1 MGLLSR
7 AAGIVRVV
15 PGGALPAS
23 ALELSER
30 LLGVA
35 ESVAVRV
42 LADRLAAHGRLALP
56 ATASAPAAAQPPTPE
71 TPATI
76 LQGLLAR
83 SMQSNTAT
91 GIEEYHVAL
100 LRQLVPDEARI
111 LATLATGVASPLVS
125 ILRRGSGDTLL
136 ANASLIG
143 RTAAITLPS
152 QTPAYVTHLLDL
164 GLVEIGEE
172 DPNASLDYE
181 LVLAERDVRDALR
194 SGVLGKLPAK
204 VVRRTVRISDAGRE
218 LWAAAQS

>member
-7 AAGIVRVV
+7 AAGIVRSV

-30 LLGVA
+30 VLGAA
-35 ESVAVRV
+35 ESVAVRI

-56 ATASAPAAAQPPTPE
+56 ASPTALATAPEPE
-71 TPATI
+71 TPAGI

-83 SMQSNTAT
+83 SLQSNTAKGT
-91 GIEEYHVAL
+91 EDYHVAL

-111 LATLATGVASPLVS
+111 LATLATGVVSPVVS
-125 ILRRGSGDTLL
+125 VLRRGSGETLV

-172 DPNASLDYE
+172 DSSAGLDYE

-194 SGVLGKLPAK
+194 AGAMGKVPAK
-204 VVRRTVRISDAGRE
+204 VIRRTVRISDAGRD